1 MIGGAQG
8 SGVDSSANIFSRAC
22 ALGGL
27 WIYGTRE
34 YYSNIKGLHSYFQV
48 RVTDSIRRSGV
59 DNVDLLATFDAET
72 IIRHAEIVRPDGGII
87 YNSSLTRTEIDK
99 VDTIEDTVVSRI
111 QSRLERQGLPKNVD
125 GLLQEAASRG
135 VRIFPIPYDEL
146 ITETAQ
152 KLGETQLSKVSKIV
166 NVLAVSVSLSL
177 LGLEENCLEQ
187 ALTKTFADKKKIIGM
202 NSIGAKLAYEHV
214 TSQFKDHFGFQLLPI
229 DNDPKLLLAGSE
241 AVALGKIVGGVRFQ
255 TYYPITPASDESEF
269 LESHEV
275 FDLLGSKD
283 TNNQGSILV
292 VQTEDEIAAITMATG
307 AALTGVRASTSTSG
321 PGFCLM
327 VEGMGWA
334 GMNEVPIVI
343 TLYSRG
349 GPSTGMPTRNEQGDL
364 KFAISA
370 GHGEFPRIV
379 LCSGDLE
386 ECFYDAIRASNYAEM
401 FQTPV
406 IHLVNKGMAN
416 SSATLLP
423 PNPSLISLERGKLI
437 TDASAKQPGDK
448 YKRFAFVE
456 DGISPRAVLGMKGYT
471 FWNTGD
477 EHNEIGHIDEDPDN
491 RIKMMTKRM
500 TKLDT
505 AEKAIP
511 DDVKLNFFPSK
522 KSRAD
527 VTLVSWGSPKGAI
540 LDAIEQLRADGID
553 PEFLQIRLASPFPTE
568 LVKKRLSNASMII
581 DIEQNYSGQMASLIA
596 EKTLIDIQH
605 KILKF
610 NGRSISQ
617 DEIYQS
623 VRNVYSK
630 SESTERVIL
639 VHGA

>member
-1 MIGGAQG
+1 M
-8 SGVDSSANIFSRAC
+8 
-22 ALGGL
+22 
-27 WIYGTRE
+27 
-34 YYSNIKGLHSYFQV
+34 
-48 RVTDSIRRSGV
+48 
-59 DNVDLLATFDAET
+59 
-72 IIRHAEIVRPDGGII
+72 
-87 YNSSLTRTEIDK
+87 
-99 VDTIEDTVVSRI
+99 
-111 QSRLERQGLPKNVD
+111 
-125 GLLQEAASRG
+125 
-135 VRIFPIPYDEL
+135 
-146 ITETAQ
+146 
-152 KLGETQLSKVSKIV
+152 
-166 NVLAVSVSLSL
+166 
-177 LGLEENCLEQ
+177 
-187 ALTKTFADKKKIIGM
+187 
-202 NSIGAKLAYEHV
+202 
-214 TSQFKDHFGFQLLPI
+214 
-229 DNDPKLLLAGSE
+229 
-241 AVALGKIVGGVRFQ
+241 VGGVRFQ

-275 FDLLGSKD
+275 FDLLGSKNA
-283 TNNQGSILV
+283 NNQGSILV
-292 VQTEDEIAAITMATG
+292 VQTEDEIAAMTMATG
-307 AALTGVRASTSTSG
+307 AALTGARASTSTSG

-401 FQTPV
+401 FQSPV
-406 IHLVNKGMAN
+406 IHLIDKGMAN

-437 TDASAKQPGDK
+437 PDASIQKPDGK
-448 YKRFAFVE
+448 YKRFPFVE
-456 DGISPRAVLGMKGYT
+456 DGVSPRAVLGMKGYT
-471 FWNTGD
+471 FWNTGG
-477 EHNEIGHIDEDPDN
+477 EHSEIGHIDEDPDN

-505 AEKAIP
+505 AAKAIP
-511 DDVKLNFFPSK
+511 DDVKLSFFPSK
-522 KSRAD
+522 KEYAD

-540 LDAIEQLRADGID
+540 LDAMDQLRADGIE

-596 EKTLIDIQH
+596 EKTFIDIHH

-610 NGRSISQ
+610 NGRPITQ
-617 DEIYQS
+617 DEMYQS

-630 SESTERVIL
+630 TDPTERVIL

>member
-1 MIGGAQG
+1 
-8 SGVDSSANIFSRAC
+8 
-22 ALGGL
+22 
-27 WIYGTRE
+27 
-34 YYSNIKGLHSYFQV
+34 
-48 RVTDSIRRSGV
+48 
-59 DNVDLLATFDAET
+59 
-72 IIRHAEIVRPDGGII
+72 
-87 YNSSLTRTEIDK
+87 
-99 VDTIEDTVVSRI
+99 
-111 QSRLERQGLPKNVD
+111 
-125 GLLQEAASRG
+125 
-135 VRIFPIPYDEL
+135 
-146 ITETAQ
+146 
-152 KLGETQLSKVSKIV
+152 
-166 NVLAVSVSLSL
+166 
-177 LGLEENCLEQ
+177 
-187 ALTKTFADKKKIIGM
+187 
-202 NSIGAKLAYEHV
+202 
-214 TSQFKDHFGFQLLPI
+214 
-229 DNDPKLLLAGSE
+229 
-241 AVALGKIVGGVRFQ
+241 
-255 TYYPITPASDESEF
+255 
-269 LESHEV
+269 
-275 FDLLGSKD
+275 
-283 TNNQGSILV
+283 
-292 VQTEDEIAAITMATG
+292 
-307 AALTGVRASTSTSG
+307 
-321 PGFCLM
+321 
-327 VEGMGWA
+327 
-334 GMNEVPIVI
+334 
-343 TLYSRG
+343 
-349 GPSTGMPTRNEQGDL
+349 
-364 KFAISA
+364 
-370 GHGEFPRIV
+370 
-379 LCSGDLE
+379 
-386 ECFYDAIRASNYAEM
+386 M

-423 PNPSLISLERGKLI
+423 PNPYLISLERGKLI
-437 TDASAKQPGDK
+437 TGASAQQPGDK